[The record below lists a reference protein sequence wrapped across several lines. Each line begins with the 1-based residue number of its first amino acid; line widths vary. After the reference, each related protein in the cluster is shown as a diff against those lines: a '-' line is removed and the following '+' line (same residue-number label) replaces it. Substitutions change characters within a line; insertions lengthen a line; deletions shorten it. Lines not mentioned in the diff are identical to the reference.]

1 MTTGATT
8 PGNSYSI
15 VNNSFHKKK
24 KSIFSENQSNL
35 RSDATNNDDS
45 PFKNKS
51 SELNFDSKF

>member
-24 KSIFSENQSNL
+24 KSIFETIMGDNANSMDSVEEIMNL
-35 RSDATNNDDS
+35 INEMRR
-45 PFKNKS
+45 
-51 SELNFDSKF
+51 